1 MVERQQVLDLE
12 VGTPNFS
19 NHYVLTW
26 LSPTRV
32 WREGVGG
39 AEEDFL
45 ILLTTF
51 WDTLLMC
58 CLLVRSFHIWI
69 QEHGRPT
76 AVQAFG
82 IGILKLLWAH
92 ILSSHIATCTCTCS
106 SNLCSNPVASYKTL
120 WIIPVTFPLTVG
132 VHWCWIY
139 AVSFSHST
147 DGSPSAQ
154 HYPSQSIPTNQLQSQ
169 LQQHFADL
177 AAKTPLPELL
187 GKVQNLGFPSSCT
200 FVLNMLERW
209 VFGIHLFCF
218 SKWSKNFPT
227 K

>member
-51 WDTLLMC
+51 RDTLLMC

-92 ILSSHIATCTCTCS
+92 ILSSHTATCTCTCS

-120 WIIPVTFPLTVG
+120 DHPSHLSSYSGDVLVLDICCLFLSLYRWLPLCPALPLPVDPHQPAAVPVAAALCWSGSQDTATWTPGEGTEPRVPLLL
-132 VHWCWIY
+132 HLC
-139 AVSFSHST
+139 
-147 DGSPSAQ
+147 AQ
-154 HYPSQSIPTNQLQSQ
+154 HAGEVSLCHS
-169 LQQHFADL
+169 
-177 AAKTPLPELL
+177 PLLL
-187 GKVQNLGFPSSCT
+187 LK
-200 FVLNMLERW
+200 M
-209 VFGIHLFCF
+209 I
-218 SKWSKNFPT
+218 
-227 K
+227 

>member
-1 MVERQQVLDLE
+1 MTQSYTCMKRWGRRCRGRFLNFIDHFSRHIVNVLLISA
-12 VGTPNFS
+12 F
-19 NHYVLTW
+19 
-26 LSPTRV
+26 LSH
-32 WREGVGG
+32 
-39 AEEDFL
+39 L
-45 ILLTTF
+45 K
-51 WDTLLMC
+51 
-58 CLLVRSFHIWI
+58 

-92 ILSSHIATCTCTCS
+92 ILSSHTATCTCTCS

-120 WIIPVTFPLTVG
+120 WIIPVTFTLTVG
-132 VHWCWIY
+132 VYWCWIY

-209 VFGIHLFCF
+209 AFAIHLFCF
-218 SKWSKNFPT
+218 SRWSKNFPT
-227 K
+227 I